1 MGVFCPQSGLGS
13 KRISSCW
20 TMLVYKAEVL
30 HVRRRDGV
38 EAVSAVRVP
47 RDARDED
54 KARVAPGGFGFCAAA
69 ARDGAELVD
78 EVGGANKVVATVADA
93 GTFSRY
99 RRRGGRGTGCCA
111 AEEGG
116 S

>member
-1 MGVFCPQSGLGS
+1 MFCPQSGLGS

-47 RDARDED
+47 RDTPDED
-54 KARVAPGGFGFCAAA
+54 EARVAPGGFGVVVVEVLAGM
-69 ARDGAELVD
+69 RLGEGLGVSELFEELLAGEVD
-78 EVGGANKVVATVADA
+78 PA
-93 GTFSRY
+93 
-99 RRRGGRGTGCCA
+99 
-111 AEEGG
+111 
-116 S
+116 